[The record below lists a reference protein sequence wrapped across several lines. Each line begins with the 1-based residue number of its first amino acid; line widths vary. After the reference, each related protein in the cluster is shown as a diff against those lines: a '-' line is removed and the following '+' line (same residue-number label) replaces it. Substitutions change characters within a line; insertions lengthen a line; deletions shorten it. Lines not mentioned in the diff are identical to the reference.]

1 MTTGLCDH
9 DKTGMAPGAA
19 CMLCYQ
25 ESVDAVGIVGLDSPA
40 DKRLAIVSDERDAAR
55 FDAHCLRQEK
65 EQLRLENE
73 RLRAALRGLV
83 NAVSLDLPRGLDDAY
98 AVAVQALQPQG

>member
-1 MTTGLCDH
+1 MTTRRDRAAAAAFFH
-9 DKTGMAPGAA
+9 DQLAKSG
-19 CMLCYQ
+19 
-25 ESVDAVGIVGLDSPA
+25 SDSPA
-40 DKRLAIVSDERDAAR
+40 DKRLALVTDERDAAR

-83 NAVSLDLPRGLDDAY
+83 DAVSLDLPRGLDDAY
-98 AVAVQALQPQG
+98 AVAVQTLQPQG